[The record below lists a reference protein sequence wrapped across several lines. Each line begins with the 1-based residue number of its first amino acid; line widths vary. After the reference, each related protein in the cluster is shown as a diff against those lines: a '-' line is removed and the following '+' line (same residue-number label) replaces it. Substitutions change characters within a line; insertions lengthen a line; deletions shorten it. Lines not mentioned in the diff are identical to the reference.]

1 MNNVELVK
9 QCYRSFQRGDIAS
22 LLALFDPGIEF
33 RLAEGHPYNMDGK
46 PWVGGPEIT
55 EHFFRKAG
63 TEWQNWDIIVLEI
76 LETPGAVVVECRYT
90 GVYKPT
96 GRALDI
102 QVCHIWKL
110 TGSRVVSFHQYIDTA
125 RLQAVMGWDLLA
137 QPGAAECVR

>member
-1 MNNVELVK
+1 
-9 QCYRSFQRGDIAS
+9 
-22 LLALFDPGIEF
+22 
-33 RLAEGHPYNMDGK
+33 
-46 PWVGGPEIT
+46 
-55 EHFFRKAG
+55 
-63 TEWQNWDIIVLEI
+63 
-76 LETPGAVVVECRYT
+76 VVVECRYT

-137 QPGAAECVR
+137 QPGAAECVRELSRHSRNKWSSRPCGFAARKRRPAEDPAPKDLRHDCADACYPQAPDQPAYPHGGRPRHADSGDDREPGCEA